1 MTDLLPEEQKSNEA
15 GPSGNRSGSIA
26 WALVLI
32 GLGVWFLLGNL
43 GFQLPNMSQMW
54 PIFVLVPGLAAL
66 VGYAVGEDHEPGLA
80 FLGTAATLL
89 GVFFFMTTL
98 GIGGLTT
105 SDMGR
110 LWPVYPLIGGVA
122 FVVQWIASGFKDW
135 GALIPAGIALIV
147 GVVGLGAV
155 VIGETGRFINLLV
168 RGWPLILI
176 LIGLGLLVGY
186 FVNPR
191 SD

>member
-1 MTDLLPEEQKSNEA
+1 
-15 GPSGNRSGSIA
+15 
-26 WALVLI
+26 VLI
-32 GLGVWFLLGNL
+32 GLGLWFLLDNL
-43 GFQLPNMSQMW
+43 GFGLPRMDQMW

-66 VGYAVGEDHEPGLA
+66 VGYALGEDHEPGLA
-80 FLGTAATLL
+80 FIGTAATLL

-98 GIGGLTT
+98 GIGGLET

-110 LWPVYPLIGGVA
+110 LWPVYPLIAGIA

-135 GALIPAGIALIV
+135 GALIPAGIALII

-155 VIGETGRFINLLV
+155 VLGETATFVNLLI

-191 SD
+191 GSNG